1 MEDRFFLEGANYYQQ
16 GRKCGKPTCKCVTG
30 ELHGPYWYA
39 RDMESGQV
47 KYLGRELP
55 PEILTAY
62 TTLNRLLPEMT
73 RRRRELM
80 RQYDALGRL
89 MKGEKLWTEDRAIIS
104 LLGFGDALVLNGGQT
119 HTQDERL

>member
-16 GRKCGKPTCKCVTG
+16 SRKCGKPTCKCATG

-39 RDMESGQV
+39 RDIESGQV

-55 PEILTAY
+55 TEILAARMACD
-62 TTLNRLLPEMT
+62 RLLPEMT
-73 RRRRELM
+73 KRRRELL

-104 LLGFGDALVLNGGQT
+104 LLGFGEALVSNGGQA
-119 HTQDERL
+119 HTQDDDL